1 MTRHD
6 IIFDINYSHYME
18 KMFCTITSR
27 IDKLISVI
35 LMMLGCA
42 VFAPFS
48 GNFIFGAFIAALSAI
63 QFIYQF
69 GKQSGLAQEQSKK
82 YLELIT
88 EAARYDDNELL
99 NRLNDLQKND
109 CPVWSVLESAA
120 HKKAT
125 IKLGLDD
132 STSPLSFTEKL
143 FALFAGGL
151 PKEQKVTQ

>member
-6 IIFDINYSHYME
+6 IIFDINYSYYME

-35 LMMLGCA
+35 LMMLGFA
-42 VFAPFS
+42 VFSPYS
-48 GNFIFGAFIAALSAI
+48 GNFIFGAFIAAISAT

-82 YLELIT
+82 YLELMT
-88 EAARYDDNELL
+88 QAKKFEDDELL
-99 NRLNDLQKND
+99 KCLNELQKND
-109 CPVWSVLESAA
+109 SLVWSIFESSA
-120 HKKAT
+120 HKKAA
-125 IKLGLDD
+125 IKLGLVDN
-132 STSPLSFTEKL
+132 STPLTFMEKC
-143 FALFAGGL
+143 FALLAGGL

>member
-42 VFAPFS
+42 VFAPYS
-48 GNFIFGAFIAALSAI
+48 GNFIFGAFIAAFSAI

-82 YLELIT
+82 YLELMT
-88 EAARYDDNELL
+88 ESERYDDIELL

-109 CPVWSVLESAA
+109 CSVWSVFESAA
-120 HKKAT
+120 HKKAA
-125 IKLGLDD
+125 IKLGLED
-132 STSPLSFTEKL
+132 STSPLNFTEKF
-143 FALFAGGL
+143 FAFFAGGL
-151 PKEQKVTQ
+151 PKEQKVIQ

>member
-42 VFAPFS
+42 VFAPYNGS
-48 GNFIFGAFIAALSAI
+48 FIFGAFIAALSAI

-69 GKQSGLAQEQSKK
+69 GKQSGLAQEQSIK
-82 YLELIT
+82 YLELMT
-88 EAARYDDNELL
+88 EAERYDDNELL
-99 NRLNDLQKND
+99 KRLTDLQKKD
-109 CPVWSVLESAA
+109 CSVWSIFESAA
-120 HKKAT
+120 YKKAA
-125 IKLGLDD
+125 IKLGFDD

-143 FALFAGGL
+143 FAFFAGGL
-151 PKEQKVTQ
+151 PKNTR